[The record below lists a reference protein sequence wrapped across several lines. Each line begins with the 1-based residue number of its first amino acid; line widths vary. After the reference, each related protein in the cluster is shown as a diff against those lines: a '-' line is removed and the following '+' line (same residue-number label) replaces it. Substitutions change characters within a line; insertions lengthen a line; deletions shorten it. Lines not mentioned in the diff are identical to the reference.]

1 MKKFVLNVPLTHK
14 ADGFSPI
21 ECVVE
26 RIVTIPQRYFDEMLE
41 HPLQDSPYIAENKQ
55 YMWNDGDTAHCVLF
69 LSYDTDDGIL
79 VQCEGYD
86 YARRSQFIPDAKN
99 LVFASGFTEPE
110 NRIHESLMKMAEEA
124 ARFSHQGKT
133 GINFKELA
141 DKMGLDFEE
150 ELGRALAELLRN
162 REDIAMAEYMPLCVD
177 FQPDLVIQPK
187 PLQTMR
193 LISPLKIVTVPENYG
208 DYEEMIEPAQAVSCK
223 DAITR
228 FMQSYVDENERERGL
243 MVYYD
248 ENSPVSEKIVS
259 AVPSVEVIDG
269 VLKGVLTCRIAEP
282 LNDLEMAEFR
292 RWWCGQRSDGY
303 GEGLEQHEIETAEFG
318 EIYVSLWDGTDDCT
332 VQMENETIM
341 NAAGSEE
348 QSSGIGGI
356 LL

>member
-1 MKKFVLNVPLTHK
+1 MKKFVLNVALTHK
-14 ADGFSPI
+14 AGGFSPI

-26 RIVTIPQRYFDEMLE
+26 RVVTIPQQYFDEMLV

-55 YMWNDGDTAHCVLF
+55 YMWNDGNTAHCVLF

-86 YARRSQFIPDAKN
+86 YARRSQFIPDARN
-99 LVFASGFTEPE
+99 LAFTAGFSSPE

-124 ARFSHQGKT
+124 AKLSHQGET
-133 GINFKELA
+133 AINFKELA
-141 DKMGLDFEE
+141 DKMGLDIEE

-162 REDIAMAEYMPLCVD
+162 REDIAMAESVPLCVD

-187 PLQTMR
+187 PLQIMR
-193 LISPLKIVTVPENYG
+193 LISPLKIVTVPEDYG
-208 DYEEMIEPAQAVSCK
+208 DYEEVIEPAQAVSCK
-223 DAITR
+223 DAVNR
-228 FMQSYVDENERERGL
+228 FMQSYADENERDRGL
-243 MVYYD
+243 MVYFD

-259 AVPSVEVIDG
+259 AMPSVEVIDG

-282 LNDLEMAEFR
+282 LNDLEMTEFR
-292 RWWCGQRSDGY
+292 SWWCGQRSDGY
-303 GEGLEQHEIETAEFG
+303 GEGLEQHEIEAAEFG
-318 EIYVSLWDGTDDCT
+318 EIYVSLWDGTDNCT

-341 NAAGSEE
+341 NAADFEE

-356 LL
+356 SL

>member
-14 ADGFSPI
+14 ADGFAPI

-99 LVFASGFTEPE
+99 LVFASDFTAPE

-124 ARFSHQGKT
+124 ARLSHQGET
-133 GINFKELA
+133 AINFKELA

-162 REDIAMAEYMPLCVD
+162 REDIAMAEYVPLCID

-193 LISPLKIVTVPENYG
+193 LISPLKIVTVPEEYG
-208 DYEEMIEPAQAVSCK
+208 DYEEVIEPAQAVSCK
-223 DAITR
+223 DAVNR
-228 FMQSYVDENERERGL
+228 FMQSYADENERDRGL
-243 MVYYD
+243 MVYYH
-248 ENSPVSEKIVS
+248 ENSPVSEKIWS

-269 VLKGVLTCRIAEP
+269 KLVGVLTCKIAEP
-282 LNDLEMAEFR
+282 LNELEMTEFQ
-292 RWWCGQRSDGY
+292 RWWRGQKSDGY
-303 GEGLEQHEIETAEFG
+303 GEGLEQHEIKTAEYG
-318 EIYVSLWDGTDDCT
+318 EIYVSLWNGTDDCT

-341 NAAGSEE
+341 NAADFEE
-348 QSSGIGGI
+348 QSSGIGGF